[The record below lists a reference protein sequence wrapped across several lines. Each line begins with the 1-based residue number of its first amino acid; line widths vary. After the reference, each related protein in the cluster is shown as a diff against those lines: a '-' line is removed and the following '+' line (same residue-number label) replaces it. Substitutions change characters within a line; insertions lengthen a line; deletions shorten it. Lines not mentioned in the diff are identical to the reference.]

1 MELRNEIEK
10 HATAINELLDEQNK
24 KQLHL
29 DALYNHVDHLQSTKA
44 DKEQMNQEIDVKAN
58 RKELDKK
65 ISQDKFN
72 STMGS
77 IDQSVQDLM
86 QKLVG
91 HVSIIYK
98 YIFIYIVKSLILE
111 NILPHILFI
120 SKLACVA
127 DDNWYI

>member
-1 MELRNEIEK
+1 MELRNEMEK
-10 HATAINELLDEQNK
+10 HATAISELLDEQNK

-29 DALYNHVDHLQSTKA
+29 DALYNHIDHLQNTKA

-77 IDQSVQDLM
+77 LDQSVQDLM

-98 YIFIYIVKSLILE
+98 
-111 NILPHILFI
+111 
-120 SKLACVA
+120 
-127 DDNWYI
+127 